1 MPWPPGHGLHRRF
14 AGMTT
19 EPQNG
24 VTEMAKDEQKNGRK
38 VVAKKLAD
46 AVKNQSAEVKQ
57 MQGSLDQPSSRWS
70 CRS

>member
-1 MPWPPGHGLHRRF
+1 
-14 AGMTT
+14 MTT